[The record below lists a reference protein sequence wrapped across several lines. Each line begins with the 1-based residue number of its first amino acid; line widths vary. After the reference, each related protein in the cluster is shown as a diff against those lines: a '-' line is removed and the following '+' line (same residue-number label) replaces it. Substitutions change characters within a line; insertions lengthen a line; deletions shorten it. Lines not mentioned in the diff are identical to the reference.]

1 MMEEEKDNRPLVK
14 DLSEK
19 HASQLV
25 ELRNI
30 LEKEES
36 YCKERYDDLWMLRFL
51 LSHKKVSKA
60 SAAAIS
66 TMNFRKERKINEL
79 GDIRHK
85 MINHLEA
92 ETSDRN
98 FEIHRKYMA
107 TCKGPLAIIYSLPDP
122 DRGLIQ
128 IITPAQ
134 TDPEKFM
141 KELSF
146 DETMEV
152 YLLANEIIFQV
163 LDDITRRTGKL
174 TKLLKNYG
182 YGGLINE
189 LGDIRHKMIDH
200 LEAETS
206 DRNFEIHRKHM
217 KFCHSPLAIIYALP
231 DPDRGLIQILTPKY
245 MDQENF
251 VKEISLE
258 ETVEVTLYGNEIIF
272 QVLDDITRR
281 TGKLT
286 KLLRITDLTDYAL
299 KDVNL
304 EYLKRHSAATK
315 ALEDHYP
322 GLLGSSI
329 VNNPP
334 TWCNAT
340 WKVIKHLFPKRVQE
354 RVAFVS
360 PNKNPKDAKCFLKY
374 VVRENLWEKFGGNN
388 PEWPPASPPNYGK
401 ENNAVF
407 SLLDEST
414 FIIKVHFNIVS
425 SVQSLHFPVSLVE
438 THELAER
445 FLLANEIIFQ
455 VLDDI
460 TRRTGKL
467 TKLLRIMD
475 MEGYALKDFN
485 RALMK
490 RDAAANKALEDHYPG
505 SLGTCIVI
513 DAPSW
518 INAVWKVVKPLFPKK
533 FVEKIAFADIKNP
546 KDVKYFLKYVT
557 RDKLWERYGGNNP
570 EWPPSPPSQFWK

>member
-1 MMEEEKDNRPLVK
+1 MEEEKDNRPLVK
-14 DLSEK
+14 DLLEK

-36 YCKERYDDLWMLRFL
+36 YSKDHYDNLWMLRFL

-66 TMNFRKERKINEL
+66 TMNFRKERK
-79 GDIRHK
+79 
-85 MINHLEA
+85 
-92 ETSDRN
+92 
-98 FEIHRKYMA
+98 
-107 TCKGPLAIIYSLPDP
+107 
-122 DRGLIQ
+122 
-128 IITPAQ
+128 
-134 TDPEKFM
+134 
-141 KELSF
+141 
-146 DETMEV
+146 
-152 YLLANEIIFQV
+152 
-163 LDDITRRTGKL
+163 
-174 TKLLKNYG
+174 
-182 YGGLINE
+182 INE

-388 PEWPPASPPNYGK
+388 PEWPPASPSQLWKGK
-401 ENNAVF
+401 
-407 SLLDEST
+407 
-414 FIIKVHFNIVS
+414 
-425 SVQSLHFPVSLVE
+425 
-438 THELAER
+438 
-445 FLLANEIIFQ
+445 
-455 VLDDI
+455 
-460 TRRTGKL
+460 
-467 TKLLRIMD
+467 
-475 MEGYALKDFN
+475 
-485 RALMK
+485 
-490 RDAAANKALEDHYPG
+490 
-505 SLGTCIVI
+505 
-513 DAPSW
+513 
-518 INAVWKVVKPLFPKK
+518 
-533 FVEKIAFADIKNP
+533 
-546 KDVKYFLKYVT
+546 
-557 RDKLWERYGGNNP
+557 
-570 EWPPSPPSQFWK
+570 

>member
-1 MMEEEKDNRPLVK
+1 MEEEKDNRPLVK
-14 DLSEK
+14 DLLEK

-66 TMNFRKERKINEL
+66 TMNFRKDRKINEL

-85 MINHLEA
+85 MIN
-92 ETSDRN
+92 
-98 FEIHRKYMA
+98 
-107 TCKGPLAIIYSLPDP
+107 
-122 DRGLIQ
+122 
-128 IITPAQ
+128 
-134 TDPEKFM
+134 
-141 KELSF
+141 
-146 DETMEV
+146 
-152 YLLANEIIFQV
+152 
-163 LDDITRRTGKL
+163 
-174 TKLLKNYG
+174 
-182 YGGLINE
+182 
-189 LGDIRHKMIDH
+189 H

-258 ETVEVTLYGNEIIF
+258 ETVEVTLYG
-272 QVLDDITRR
+272 
-281 TGKLT
+281 
-286 KLLRITDLTDYAL
+286 
-299 KDVNL
+299 
-304 EYLKRHSAATK
+304 
-315 ALEDHYP
+315 
-322 GLLGSSI
+322 
-329 VNNPP
+329 
-334 TWCNAT
+334 
-340 WKVIKHLFPKRVQE
+340 
-354 RVAFVS
+354 
-360 PNKNPKDAKCFLKY
+360 
-374 VVRENLWEKFGGNN
+374 
-388 PEWPPASPPNYGK
+388 
-401 ENNAVF
+401 
-407 SLLDEST
+407 
-414 FIIKVHFNIVS
+414 
-425 SVQSLHFPVSLVE
+425 
-438 THELAER
+438 
-445 FLLANEIIFQ
+445 NEIIFQ